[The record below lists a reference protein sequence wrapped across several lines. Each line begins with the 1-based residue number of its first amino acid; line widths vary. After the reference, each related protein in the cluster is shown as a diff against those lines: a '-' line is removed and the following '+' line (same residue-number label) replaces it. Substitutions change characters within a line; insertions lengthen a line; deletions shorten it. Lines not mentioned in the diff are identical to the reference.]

1 MTDYFGVQQ
10 IFITGKF
17 AWIKMQSNSQNI
29 SNSLKSR
36 ASFLSAKQ
44 LKLVPSRILEFN
56 SKPMQNLM
64 LEKRHARASCF
75 PHFKDVVA

>member
-1 MTDYFGVQQ
+1 MTDYLGVQQ
-10 IFITGKF
+10 KFIPGKF
-17 AWIKMQSNSQNI
+17 AWLKMQSSFQNT
-29 SNSLKSR
+29 SNR

-44 LKLVPSRILEFN
+44 LELLPSQILEFN

-75 PHFKDVVA
+75 PHLKKVVPWI